1 MVKKS
6 WDLLLTDTKIIV
18 PPCSLYWIVDCI
30 RKKKPKMITYTD
42 HPDIVYIKIVL
53 ILLHVVK
60 IQLCSCQS
68 PYASI
73 EKCLHPIESMI

>member
-1 MVKKS
+1 MQKS
-6 WDLLLTDTKIIV
+6 LCLPVAYIGLLIV
-18 PPCSLYWIVDCI
+18 SG
-30 RKKKPKMITYTD
+30 KKKTKMITYTD